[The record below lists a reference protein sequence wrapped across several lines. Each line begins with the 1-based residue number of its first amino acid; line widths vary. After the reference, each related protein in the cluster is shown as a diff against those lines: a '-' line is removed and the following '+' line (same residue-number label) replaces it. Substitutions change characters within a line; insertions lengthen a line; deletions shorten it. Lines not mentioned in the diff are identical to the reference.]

1 MAWRAHHR
9 YQAIFLPGLHKAGP
23 RYPAFWTTPV
33 GMGLLSLPLKTRT
46 MIRTTIWFFLIL
58 CLPGIAIAQDATD
71 KMANKLCEC
80 IEQFNAEKLST
91 QEMQMKMST
100 CIIEGLGQLS
110 DAEREA
116 LRVDVSDQQSMMDFA
131 QRIGMRAANRCPEVM
146 MQFAQSQGQGG
157 AAVETRS
164 VMEGTFQGLEAGEFA
179 YLLIKAPGG
188 QPQKLL
194 WLRYFDG
201 AEQLKDPASLKGKK
215 VRVTFSTLSAYSPQL
230 KDYIDRKE
238 VRKLEVLD

>member
-1 MAWRAHHR
+1 
-9 YQAIFLPGLHKAGP
+9 
-23 RYPAFWTTPV
+23 
-33 GMGLLSLPLKTRT
+33 
-46 MIRTTIWFFLIL
+46 MIRTTIWSLLVL
-58 CLPGIAIAQDATD
+58 CLPGTTIAQDAID

-80 IEQFNAEKLST
+80 VEQFNAEKLST
-91 QEMQMKMST
+91 QEMQMKMSA
-100 CIIEGLGQLS
+100 CIMEGIGQLS

-116 LRVDVSDQQSMMDFA
+116 LKVDVSDQESMMDFG
-131 QRIGMRAANRCPEVM
+131 QRIGMRAAGQYPEVM
-146 MQFAQSQGQGG
+146 MRFAQSQGQGG
-157 AAVETRS
+157 AVVETRS
-164 VMEGTFQGLEAGEFA
+164 VVEGTFQGLETGEFA
-179 YLLIKAPGG
+179 YLLIKTTGG

-201 AEQLKDPASLKGKK
+201 AEQLNTPSSLKGKK

>member
-1 MAWRAHHR
+1 
-9 YQAIFLPGLHKAGP
+9 
-23 RYPAFWTTPV
+23 
-33 GMGLLSLPLKTRT
+33 
-46 MIRTTIWFFLIL
+46 MIRTTIWSLLVL
-58 CLPGIAIAQDATD
+58 CLPGTTIAQDAID

-80 IEQFNAEKLST
+80 VEQFNAEKLST
-91 QEMQMKMST
+91 QEMQMKMSA
-100 CIIEGLGQLS
+100 CIMEGIGQLS

-116 LRVDVSDQQSMMDFA
+116 LKVDVSDQESMMDFG
-131 QRIGMRAANRCPEVM
+131 QRIGMRAAGQCPEVM
-146 MQFAQSQGQGG
+146 MRFAQSQGQGG
-157 AAVETRS
+157 AVVETRS
-164 VMEGTFQGLEAGEFA
+164 VVEGTFQGLETGEFA
-179 YLLIKAPGG
+179 YLLIKTTGG

-201 AEQLKDPASLKGKK
+201 AEQLNNPSSLKGKK